1 MQDFKIFPQIL
12 WDEYE
17 EKVMSF
23 DFDIQ
28 GSFENL
34 QEAEIST
41 RDFSFY
47 TSVSSVYS
55 SKIEGE
61 SIELDSYV
69 KHKRFGIQFLPDYTK
84 KIDDLYLAYTYAQ
97 NHELNS
103 KTISNAH
110 KLLSKHIVSK
120 NFQGKH
126 RTSNMFVSTPDG
138 KIEYVAPSG
147 YDVDDEMNKFNSDLK
162 ILLEMKMSIYQAFF
176 FASWVHLVFVKIHP
190 YNDGNGRTARLLEKW
205 FLSQKI
211 GYQAWFIRSEENYYK
226 QHNAYYRNLQA
237 LGIEYADLNYNLA
250 LPFLLM
256 LPNSIHLSIGQ
267 S

>member
-1 MQDFKIFPQIL
+1 MLDFKIFPQIL

-17 EKVMSF
+17 EKVMSL

-28 GSFENL
+28 EVSENL
-34 QEAEIST
+34 QEAELST
-41 RDFSFY
+41 HDFSFY

-84 KIDDLYLAYTYAQ
+84 KIDDLYSAYSFAQ
-97 NHELNS
+97 SHELNKKNIS
-103 KTISNAH
+103 KAH

-126 RTSNMFVSTPDG
+126 RTGNMFVSTPNG
-138 KIEYVAPSG
+138 KIEYVAPNSL
-147 YDVDDEMNKFNSDLK
+147 DLENEMNQFYSDLK
-162 ILLEMKMSIYQAFF
+162 ILLEMKMSIPQAFF

-211 GYQAWFIRSEENYYK
+211 GHQAWYIRSEEYYYK
-226 QHNAYYRNLQA
+226 QHNVYYRNLRG
-237 LGIEYADLNYNLA
+237 LGIEYAELNFGLA

-256 LPNSIHLSIGQ
+256 LPSSLYLSIEQ